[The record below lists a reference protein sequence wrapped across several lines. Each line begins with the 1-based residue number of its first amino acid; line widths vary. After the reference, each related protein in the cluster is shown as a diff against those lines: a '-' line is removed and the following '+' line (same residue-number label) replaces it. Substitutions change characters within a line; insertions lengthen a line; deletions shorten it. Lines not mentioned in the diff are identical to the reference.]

1 MSSASTFCSNSDAL
15 GFDESEKGIFDSLKN
30 ITRLPLD
37 SPKEGDRVVDSAA
50 GVAGN
55 QALGEAGRESHAA
68 GTGKCLDLV
77 DWFFRRTFVDI
88 SCAFSDKQ
96 CEDRP
101 KSPAAAVNVDLIPL
115 GTPHLEAEKAAR
127 ESTGVAQGILGCH
140 SALVV
145 SSFFVLEYFACCC
158 RVLCLDHALFA
169 ESGQTSR
176 GAG

>member
-1 MSSASTFCSNSDAL
+1 MSSVSSFCRNSDAL
-15 GFDESEKGIFDSLKN
+15 RFDESEKEIFYSLKN
-30 ITRLPLD
+30 ITWLPLD
-37 SPKEGDRVVDSAA
+37 SPKEGDRVIDSTA

-55 QALGEAGRESHAA
+55 QAHGEAGRESPAA
-68 GTGKCLDLV
+68 GTGECLDLV

-115 GTPHLEAEKAAR
+115 EAEKAAR
-127 ESTGVAQGILGCH
+127 ESIGVAKGILDYH